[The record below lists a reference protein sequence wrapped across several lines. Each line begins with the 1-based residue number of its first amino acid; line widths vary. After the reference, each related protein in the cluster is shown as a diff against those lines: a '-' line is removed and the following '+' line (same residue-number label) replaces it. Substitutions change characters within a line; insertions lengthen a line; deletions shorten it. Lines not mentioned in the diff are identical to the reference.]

1 MIFMATENYIL
12 DRIDRLYECI
22 ADLQNQINYLK
33 TKIDVLEI
41 KKEDKVYAE
50 N

>member
-1 MIFMATENYIL
+1 MATETYIL

-22 ADLQNQINYLK
+22 ADLQGQIDYLK

>member
-1 MIFMATENYIL
+1 MATETYIL

-22 ADLQNQINYLK
+22 ADLQMQINYLK

-41 KKEDKVYAE
+41 EKEDKVYVK

>member
-1 MIFMATENYIL
+1 MATETYFLYQIN
-12 DRIDRLYECI
+12 RLHEYI
-22 ADLQNQINYLK
+22 ADLQLQIDYLK

-41 KKEDKVYAE
+41 EKEDKVHAE